1 MTPKTMT
8 IKNQTTTIFLMMN
21 KDLKV
26 DSSMSLAYLKI
37 VLLKIKIIILK
48 YLNDRITPAI
58 SFVTDKKSIK
68 FYAVDY

>member
-1 MTPKTMT
+1 
-8 IKNQTTTIFLMMN
+8 MMN
-21 KDLKV
+21 NDLKV

-48 YLNDRITPAI
+48 YLNDRITPVI

-68 FYAVDY
+68 FYAVDD

>member
-1 MTPKTMT
+1 
-8 IKNQTTTIFLMMN
+8 MMN

-68 FYAVDY
+68 FYAVDD